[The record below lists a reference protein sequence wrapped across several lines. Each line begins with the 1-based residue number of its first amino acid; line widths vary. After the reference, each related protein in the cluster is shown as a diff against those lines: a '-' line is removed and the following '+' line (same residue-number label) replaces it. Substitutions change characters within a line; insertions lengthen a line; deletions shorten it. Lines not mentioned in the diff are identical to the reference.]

1 MPLHESFGDG
11 NILDIPS
18 EPRRIIIPYK
28 PRAHLLPI
36 HTSDKRF
43 QFVCMHRRAGKT
55 VGIVNHIIRKALE
68 NTRVTPPPRYAYVG
82 PSFAQAKD
90 LVWGYFK
97 HYTNTIDDTRFSEGE
112 LHFTLPT
119 MAKVSLYGGAGAYE
133 RMRGLYFDGS
143 ALDEFPML
151 NPASWSTVIRPCLAD
166 YKGWAI
172 VSGTSNGDDHFHDL
186 KKKAERDR
194 DNWDV
199 HIIPVNATN
208 ALDPEEV
215 REMTR
220 DMSAAEYARE
230 MLCDFAAP
238 IEGSYYAEIMNELKM
253 QGRITGVPYNPE
265 GLVYTWWDLG
275 IDDETVIWFVQ
286 PAGRELHVVDYYANS
301 GKPLEHYAQV
311 IKGRGYTLGGH
322 ALPHDVK
329 VRELGTGKSRFEMLS
344 NLLENIIVAPLLSV
358 EDGINAVRS
367 TLRLCYF
374 DQTKTAAG
382 LSALSNYHRNS
393 KGRPEHN
400 WASHPADAFRSGAVS
415 LNVMLGMMGGG
426 NVLPFNGPLRR
437 RIKRN
442 RI

>member
-1 MPLHESFGDG
+1 MNLQNNLAENSA
-11 NILDIPS
+11 
-18 EPRRIIIPYK
+18 RQIIIPYR

-36 HTSDKRF
+36 HNSPKRF

-68 NTRVTPPPRYAYVG
+68 NTRLTPPPRYAYIG

-97 HYTNTIDDTRFSEGE
+97 HYTSVIDDTRFSEGE

-119 MAKVSLYGGAGAYE
+119 MAKISLYGGAGAYE
-133 RMRGLYFDGS
+133 RMRGLYFDGA

-151 NPASWSTVIRPCLAD
+151 NPASWSTVVRPCLAD

-172 VSGTSNGDDHFHDL
+172 VSGTSNGDDHFHEL
-186 KKKAERDR
+186 KKRAEKDP
-194 DNWDV
+194 DTWDI
-199 HIIPVNATN
+199 HIIPVTDTD

-215 REMTR
+215 RELTR

-238 IEGSYYAEIMNELKM
+238 IEGAYFAEIINQLKM
-253 QGRITGVPYNPE
+253 NNRVTGVPYDPE
-265 GLVYTWWDLG
+265 APVWTWWDLG
-275 IDDETVIWFVQ
+275 IDDETFIWFVQ
-286 PAGRELHVVDYYANS
+286 PVGRELHVIDCYSNS
-301 GKPLEHYAQV
+301 GKALEHYANV
-311 IKGRGYTLGGH
+311 ISSRDYVLGGH
-322 ALPHDVK
+322 VLPHDVK
-329 VRELGTGKSRFEMLS
+329 ARELGTGKSRYEMLS
-344 NLLENIIVAPLLSV
+344 NLLDNIIVAPMLSI

-367 TLRLCYF
+367 TLRLCWF
-374 DQTKTAAG
+374 DKTKTESG
-382 LSALSNYHRNS
+382 LSALSNYHRN
-393 KGRPEHN
+393 KNGRPEHN
-400 WASHPADAFRSGAVS
+400 WASHPSDAFRTGSVS
-415 LNVMLGMMGGG
+415 LSTMLSMVRGS
-426 NVLPFNGPLRR
+426 NVLPFTGPLRR